1 MHHPATREPKFESI
15 RTQRERRQPENQGH
29 YGHMGKQYGHMGK
42 QHGHLGAADR
52 DVNRR
57 GGEYGHLGKEHGH
70 LGAADVGLNRLGA
83 WRTHALKQGMTWCC
97 YCGERALACRH
108 VPHGFYERCDAR
120 GKLERERK
128 CPRRR

>member
-1 MHHPATREPKFESI
+1 
-15 RTQRERRQPENQGH
+15 
-29 YGHMGKQYGHMGK
+29 MGKQC
-42 QHGHLGAADR
+42 GHLGAADR

-57 GGEYGHLGKEHGH
+57 GGELGKEHGHLGKGHGHLGKDHGH

-83 WRTHALKQGMTWCC
+83 WRTHALKQGITWCF
-97 YCGERALACRH
+97 YCGERASACRH

-120 GKLERERK
+120 GKLERECK